1 MYRVL
6 TVKDVVRVP
15 PNLFSMEMDK
25 AVLSI
30 VREKYERKIDKDY
43 GLALSIWN
51 VRDVGRGKIIPGDGA
66 SHHDCTF
73 DTLVYVPEINEVFE
87 GEVSEV
93 VEFGAFVK
101 MGPLDGLV
109 HLSQITNDFLHY
121 DKKLPAFIGR
131 ESKKTLKKGDV
142 VRAKISTVSLKGTI
156 LETKCGL
163 TMRPEGLGK
172 LEWMEESEKKKKE
185 KEEKTEKKS
194 EKKEAKAEKKEK
206 KEKKE

>member
-1 MYRVL
+1 MYRVI

-15 PNLFSMEMDK
+15 PNLFSMELEK
-25 AVLSI
+25 AVVSI
-30 VREKYERKIDKDY
+30 LREKYERKVDKDY
-43 GLALSIWN
+43 GLVLSIWN
-51 VRDVGRGKIIPGDGA
+51 ACDVGKGKVIPGDGA
-66 SHHDCTF
+66 SFHECTF
-73 DTLVYVPEINEVFE
+73 DALIYTPEINEVFE

-131 ESKKTLKKGDV
+131 ESKKTLKKGDI
-142 VRAKISTVSLKGTI
+142 VRAKISTVSLKSNI

-172 LEWMEESEKKKKE
+172 LEWMEEEKKKA
-185 KEEKTEKKS
+185 KEEKKGKTEKK
-194 EKKEAKAEKKEK
+194 EEKPGKKKE
-206 KEKKE
+206 